1 MRFAPRSAG
10 SFVTLRTSPRG
21 AGRSSSPVRQTAR
34 VQPHLLLRDTQSLC
48 ALNTSPHRN
57 RCTDPRR
64 LFARPRG
71 CSPNTHPLSLTHTP
85 SLSYT
90 HPLSSTLPLIHT
102 QPLSLSL
109 SHTHPL
115 SHTHT
120 PQSPDPRRLFASTRA
135 CSPTLTLTLTH
146 TLSLS
151 PSLSH
156 TPSLYIYLTHP
167 LSHTARAV
175 SPNP

>member
-1 MRFAPRSAG
+1 LRFAPRSAG

-71 CSPNTHPLSLTHTP
+71 CSPNTHPLSL
-85 SLSYT
+85 
-90 HPLSSTLPLIHT
+90 
-102 QPLSLSL
+102 

-120 PQSPDPRRLFASTRA
+120 LSHTHSLSYTHNLYLSRSLTHTLSRTHTHPSRPILVA
-135 CSPTLTLTLTH
+135 CSPERARAAPLSPSLLH

-156 TPSLYIYLTHP
+156 TPSLYISLSHP